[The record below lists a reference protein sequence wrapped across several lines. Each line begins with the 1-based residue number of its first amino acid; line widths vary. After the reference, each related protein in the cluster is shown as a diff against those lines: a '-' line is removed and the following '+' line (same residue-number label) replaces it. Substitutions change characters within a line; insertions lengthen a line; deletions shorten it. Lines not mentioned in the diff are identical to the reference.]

1 MCVLIGV
8 VFLINSYKT
17 TILILYIVVSGNPT
31 LLISLFYKLPVS
43 HIVIFSFLKTDI
55 YIVIVDTNEA
65 VVAVVLRVGF
75 QLLTLSKATVRSKI
89 LLRTVRANL
98 TPVEDD
104 PKPSWRRS
112 QLIVLLQIKHT
123 EIQLHIS

>member
-1 MCVLIGV
+1 MCVLISV

-55 YIVIVDTNEA
+55 YIVIVDTNET
-65 VVAVVLRVGF
+65 VVAVVLRVRF

-98 TPVEDD
+98 TPAEDD

-112 QLIVLLQIKHT
+112 QLIVHLQIKHT
-123 EIQLHIS
+123 ENQLHIS